1 MIKILVVDQS
11 TESCCSV
18 RKVLPEAGIPGFS
31 VDFKMSYR
39 EILEGFRGTNYDLCL
54 IDSACGNGLRLF
66 TQARSLGFV
75 APVILV
81 TSDDAREAVNAIRSG
96 VSDCLVRDDLTAA
109 GIERLIC
116 SVVEQA
122 REAAQENERARRY
135 LALVDNADEVIF
147 THDLHGNCTSM
158 NTAAAQLTG
167 YLQEELLNLP
177 VLKLVAP
184 AYREA
189 VRQMIR
195 ETLSMRR
202 QTSCEIEIVTKQ
214 GHTLFFEGN
223 SHLVYHQGRAVEVQ
237 WIARNLEPSNRSIS
251 ALFQGAQLHSAT
263 SINDSQPISA

>member
-1 MIKILVVDQS
+1 MIKILVVDQAA
-11 TESCCSV
+11 ESCFSV
-18 RKVLPEAGIPGFS
+18 RKALPESGIPGFT
-31 VDFKMSYR
+31 VDLKFSYR
-39 EILEGFRGTNYDLCL
+39 EILDGFRGTDYDLCV
-54 IDSACGNGLRLF
+54 IDSACGNGPRLF
-66 TQARSLGFV
+66 AQARSLGFI
-75 APVILV
+75 APIILV

-109 GIERLIC
+109 GIERLFC

-122 REAAQENERARRY
+122 RATAQENDRARRY

-147 THDLHGNCTSM
+147 THDLNGNCTSM
-158 NTAAAQLTG
+158 NTTAAQLTG

-184 AYREA
+184 AYCEA

-214 GHTLFFEGN
+214 GHTLFFEAN

-237 WIARNLEPSNRSIS
+237 WIARSLGSSKQPTR
-251 ALFQGAQLHSAT
+251 ALFHGAQLHEDT
-263 SINDSQPISA
+263 SIKDSRNVSV